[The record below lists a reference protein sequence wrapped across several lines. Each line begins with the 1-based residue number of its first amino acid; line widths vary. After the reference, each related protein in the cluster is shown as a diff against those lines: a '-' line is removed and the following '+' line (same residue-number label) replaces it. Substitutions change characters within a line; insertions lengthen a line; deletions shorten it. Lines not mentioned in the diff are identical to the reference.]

1 MPTILSDDD
10 KETVKRQIP
19 RSVNKIHA
27 VAVARLYI
35 AFPNRSKW
43 TYTGL
48 QGAAV
53 LANDLVGN
61 TYWLKLVDVS
71 PTGRG
76 VIWDQEI
83 YDTWSYNQD
92 RTFFHTFETEDC
104 LAGLSFADEKEAKQF
119 LKKMND
125 REKNASKMTKSN
137 PFGGGSQQPT
147 RHGIL
152 GGLFGGHRHSSA
164 PSVQPTP
171 PDSPSYTLPPAPNNR
186 ISGGSLNGAKSQFAA
201 LDVIDPNWRETWG
214 DDLKQMGIT
223 DDLIR
228 DNQDFIAD
236 YIRQQQA
243 AQNAA
248 SPVIGIENQRNK
260 PPPPP
265 PPTGPSRTRSE
276 SPQSVAPGRGRGA
289 PPAPPPARRSA
300 AKDSARET
308 TPPRE
313 PSPPRGPPPP
323 RFAAPPPF
331 EGAGKFAHTNHKPAR
346 GHAGSISNPGP
357 PPPPRPPKNPVD
369 EAYEPGET
377 GSKYGVPPPF
387 MGQRK
392 QAPPPTASRGAV
404 PPPPPQRDTP
414 QRDTV
419 GNVHAIPP
427 ANGLPPPPLPPKTP
441 SGPPLPPPSSRP
453 VPPPPSRESG
463 PPPPPP
469 LPSSSAPPP
478 PLLQHSNVPPPP
490 PTTQSNTPLP
500 PPLPQSNAPPPPP
513 LPQSG
518 APPPPPL
525 PQSSAPPPPPL
536 PQSSAPPPPPLPQSG
551 APPPP
556 PLPQSSAPPPPP
568 LPQSSAPPPPPLPQ
582 SGAPS
587 PPPLPQLGAPPPP
600 PMPSLGG
607 PPAAPPPP
615 PNRDSG
621 YQSSV
626 PASLPQPTGDRAD
639 LMANI
644 QKAGGIGSLKKV
656 DRTQIRDRS
665 QAMVPGGDTG
675 PAGSGLPPAGATEA
689 GDGSLAGALAAALN
703 KRKQKVSAS
712 DDEADDDDW

>member
-1 MPTILSDDD
+1 MPSILTDDD
-10 KETVKRQIP
+10 KETVKRQVP
-19 RSVNKIHA
+19 KATNKIQA

-35 AFPNRSKW
+35 AYPNRNKW

-71 PTGRG
+71 PLNRG

-104 LAGLSFADEKEAKQF
+104 LAGLSFVDEKEAKQF

-137 PFGGGSQQPT
+137 PFGGGGQQQQ
-147 RHGIL
+147 RHGLL

-164 PSVQPTP
+164 PSIQPTP
-171 PDSPSYTLPPAPNNR
+171 PDSPSYTLPPAQNHR
-186 ISGGSLNGAKSQFAA
+186 MSGGSFSGGKPQSQFAS
-201 LDVIDPNWRETWG
+201 LDAIDPNWRETWG

-243 AQNAA
+243 AQNVSSAA
-248 SPVIGIENQRNK
+248 NGVENQRNRA

-265 PPTGPSRTRSE
+265 PPAAPSRTRSE
-276 SPQSVAPGRGRGA
+276 SPQSVSSGRGRGA

-300 AKDSARET
+300 AKVEPAREP

-323 RFAAPPPF
+323 RFAAPPPLAD
-331 EGAGKFAHTNHKPAR
+331 AGKFAHVTTKPQR
-346 GHAGSISNPGP
+346 GHAQSLSNPGP
-357 PPPPRPPKNPVD
+357 PPPPRPSKSPIED
-369 EAYEPGET
+369 SYEPGET
-377 GSKYGVPPPF
+377 GSKFGVPPPF

-392 QAPPPTASRGAV
+392 QVPPPTPSRGAV
-404 PPPPPQRDTP
+404 PPPPPQRDIP
-414 QRDTV
+414 QRDST
-419 GNVHAIPP
+419 GHAHAIPP
-427 ANGLPPPPLPPKTP
+427 ASVAPPPLPPKTP
-441 SGPPLPPPSSRP
+441 SGPPLPPASPRP
-453 VPPPPSRESG
+453 VPPPPSRDSG
-463 PPPPPP
+463 PPNLPP
-469 LPSSSAPPP
+469 LPQSHAPP
-478 PLLQHSNVPPPP
+478 
-490 PTTQSNTPLP
+490 P

-513 LPQSG
+513 LPQSN

-525 PQSSAPPPPPL
+525 PSSNAPPPPPL
-536 PQSSAPPPPPLPQSG
+536 PSSN
-551 APPPP
+551 
-556 PLPQSSAPPPPP
+556 
-568 LPQSSAPPPPPLPQ
+568 
-582 SGAPS
+582 
-587 PPPLPQLGAPPPP
+587 APPPP
-600 PMPSLGG
+600 PMPSSGG
-607 PPAAPPPP
+607 PPAPPPPP

-621 YQSSV
+621 YQSGV
-626 PASLPQPTGDRAD
+626 PTSLPQPTGDRAD

-644 QKAGGIGSLKKV
+644 QKAGGIGALKKV

-665 QAMVPGGDTG
+665 QAMVPGSDTG
-675 PAGSGLPPAGATEA
+675 PAGSGLPPAGASGGA
-689 GDGSLAGALAAALN
+689 DGGLAGALAAALN

>member
-1 MPTILSDDD
+1 MPTILSDED
-10 KETVKRQIP
+10 KETVKRLVP

-35 AFPNRSKW
+35 AYPNRNKW
-43 TYTGL
+43 TFTGL

-137 PFGGGSQQPT
+137 PFGGGGQQPT

-152 GGLFGGHRHSSA
+152 GGLFGGHRQSSA
-164 PSVQPTP
+164 PSIQPTP
-171 PDSPSYTLPPAPNNR
+171 PDSPSYTLPPAQNDR
-186 ISGGSLNGAKSQFAA
+186 ISGGSFTGAKSQFAA
-201 LDVIDPNWRETWG
+201 LDAIDPNWRETWG

-248 SPVIGIENQRNK
+248 SPVNGVENQRNK

-276 SPQSVAPGRGRGA
+276 SPQSVASGRGRGA

-300 AKDSARET
+300 AREPAREP
-308 TPPRE
+308 TPPRKS
-313 PSPPRGPPPP
+313 SPPRGPPPP

-346 GHAGSISNPGP
+346 RHAASVSNPGP
-357 PPPPRPPKNPVD
+357 PPPPRPPKNPVED
-369 EAYEPGET
+369 AYEPGET
-377 GSKYGVPPPF
+377 GSKFGVPPPF

-392 QAPPPTASRGAV
+392 QAPPSTPSRGAV
-404 PPPPPQRDTP
+404 PPPPQRDTTH
-414 QRDTV
+414 RDTT
-419 GNVHAIPP
+419 GNTHAVPP
-427 ANGLPPPPLPPKTP
+427 ANGLPPPPLPPKTA
-441 SGPPLPPPSSRP
+441 SGPPLSPLSSRP
-453 VPPPPSRESG
+453 SN
-463 PPPPPP
+463 
-469 LPSSSAPPP
+469 APP
-478 PLLQHSNVPPPP
+478 
-490 PTTQSNTPLP
+490 P

-513 LPQSG
+513 LPQSN
-518 APPPPPL
+518 APPPPP
-525 PQSSAPPPPPL
+525 QSN
-536 PQSSAPPPPPLPQSG
+536 
-551 APPPP
+551 
-556 PLPQSSAPPPPP
+556 
-568 LPQSSAPPPPPLPQ
+568 
-582 SGAPS
+582 
-587 PPPLPQLGAPPPP
+587 APPPP
-600 PMPSLGG
+600 PMPSLSG
-607 PPAAPPPP
+607 PPAPPP

-644 QKAGGIGSLKKV
+644 QKAGGIGALKKV
-656 DRTQIRDRS
+656 DSSQIRDRS

-675 PAGSGLPPAGATEA
+675 PAGSGLPPAGATGA
-689 GDGSLAGALAAALN
+689 GDGGLAGALAAALN
-703 KRKQKVSAS
+703 KRKQKVSTS
-712 DDEADDDDW
+712 VDDEADDDDW

>member
-1 MPTILSDDD
+1 MPSILTEDD
-10 KETVKRQIP
+10 KETVKRQVP
-19 RSVNKIHA
+19 KATNKIQA

-35 AFPNRSKW
+35 AYPNRNKW

-71 PTGRG
+71 PLNRG

-104 LAGLSFADEKEAKQF
+104 LAGLSFVDEKEAKQF

-137 PFGGGSQQPT
+137 PFGGGGQQQQ
-147 RHGIL
+147 RHGLL

-164 PSVQPTP
+164 PSIQPTP
-171 PDSPSYTLPPAPNNR
+171 PDSPSYALPPAQPNR
-186 ISGGSLNGAKSQFAA
+186 MSAGSFSGGKAPSQFAA
-201 LDVIDPNWRETWG
+201 LDAIDPNWRETWG

-243 AQNAA
+243 AQSAPAN
-248 SPVIGIENQRNK
+248 GIENQRNK
-260 PPPPP
+260 APPPPP

-276 SPQSVAPGRGRGA
+276 SPQSVPSGRGRGA

-300 AKDSARET
+300 VKLEAPREP

-323 RFAAPPPF
+323 RFAAPPPLAD
-331 EGAGKFAHTNHKPAR
+331 AGKFANANAKPQQR
-346 GHAGSISNPGP
+346 GHSASLSNPGP
-357 PPPPRPPKNPVD
+357 PPPPRPPKSPID
-369 EAYEPGET
+369 EPYEPGET
-377 GSKYGVPPPF
+377 GSKFGVPPPF

-392 QAPPPTASRGAV
+392 QGPPPTPSRGAV
-404 PPPPPQRDTP
+404 PPPPPQREIP
-414 QRDTV
+414 QRDSRDST
-419 GNVHAIPP
+419 GYAHAIPP
-427 ANGLPPPPLPPKTP
+427 AGLPPPPLPPKTP
-441 SGPPLPPPSSRP
+441 AGPPLPPASSRP
-453 VPPPPSRESG
+453 VPPPPSRDSG
-463 PPPPPP
+463 LSNIPS
-469 LPSSSAPPP
+469 LPHSNAPP
-478 PLLQHSNVPPPP
+478 
-490 PTTQSNTPLP
+490 P

-513 LPQSG
+513 LPQSN

-525 PQSSAPPPPPL
+525 PSSNGPPPPPLPSSSAPPPPPL
-536 PQSSAPPPPPLPQSG
+536 PSSN
-551 APPPP
+551 
-556 PLPQSSAPPPPP
+556 
-568 LPQSSAPPPPPLPQ
+568 
-582 SGAPS
+582 
-587 PPPLPQLGAPPPP
+587 APPPP
-600 PMPSLGG
+600 PMPSMGG
-607 PPAAPPPP
+607 PLPPPPPP

-621 YQSSV
+621 YQSGM
-626 PASLPQPTGDRAD
+626 PAGAAASLPQPTGDRAD

-644 QKAGGIGSLKKV
+644 QKAGGIGALKKV
-656 DRTQIRDRS
+656 DRSQIRDRS
-665 QAMVPGGDTG
+665 QAQVPGGDTG
-675 PAGSGLPPAGATEA
+675 PAGSGLPPAGAS
-689 GDGSLAGALAAALN
+689 GDGGLAGALAEALN

>member
-1 MPTILSDDD
+1 MPTILSDED
-10 KETVKRQIP
+10 KETVKRQVP

-35 AFPNRSKW
+35 AFPNRNKW
-43 TYTGL
+43 TFTGL

-137 PFGGGSQQPT
+137 PFGGGGQQPT

-152 GGLFGGHRHSSA
+152 GGLFGGHRQSSA
-164 PSVQPTP
+164 PSIQPTP
-171 PDSPSYTLPPAPNNR
+171 PDSPSYTLPPAQNDR
-186 ISGGSLNGAKSQFAA
+186 ISGGSFTGAKSQFAA
-201 LDVIDPNWRETWG
+201 LDAIDPNWRETWG

-248 SPVIGIENQRNK
+248 SPVNGVENQRNK

-276 SPQSVAPGRGRGA
+276 SPQSVASGRGRGA

-300 AKDSARET
+300 AREPAREP

-331 EGAGKFAHTNHKPAR
+331 E
-346 GHAGSISNPGP
+346 
-357 PPPPRPPKNPVD
+357 VD
-369 EAYEPGET
+369 DAYEPGET
-377 GSKYGVPPPF
+377 GSKFGVPPPF

-392 QAPPPTASRGAV
+392 QAPPSTPSRGAV
-404 PPPPPQRDTP
+404 PPPPPQRDTSH
-414 QRDTV
+414 RDST
-419 GNVHAIPP
+419 GNNHATPP

-441 SGPPLPPPSSRP
+441 SGPPISPLSSRP
-453 VPPPPSRESG
+453 VPPPPSRDSG
-463 PPPPPP
+463 LPPPPP
-469 LPSSSAPPP
+469 LPSSSAPP
-478 PLLQHSNVPPPP
+478 
-490 PTTQSNTPLP
+490 P

-513 LPQSG
+513 LPQSN

-525 PQSSAPPPPPL
+525 PQSNA
-536 PQSSAPPPPPLPQSG
+536 
-551 APPPP
+551 
-556 PLPQSSAPPPPP
+556 
-568 LPQSSAPPPPPLPQ
+568 
-582 SGAPS
+582 S
-587 PPPLPQLGAPPPP
+587 PPPLP
-600 PMPSLGG
+600 
-607 PPAAPPPP
+607 
-615 PNRDSG
+615 
-621 YQSSV
+621 
-626 PASLPQPTGDRAD
+626 
-639 LMANI
+639 
-644 QKAGGIGSLKKV
+644 
-656 DRTQIRDRS
+656 
-665 QAMVPGGDTG
+665 
-675 PAGSGLPPAGATEA
+675 
-689 GDGSLAGALAAALN
+689 
-703 KRKQKVSAS
+703 
-712 DDEADDDDW
+712 